1 LRLRPCRG
9 DACYPCTHQHKR
21 LPDRPVAS
29 GCGRAACS
37 CGWRS
42 PVVQDGDM
50 YYSSYISTEE
60 HFRRHLETINN
71 KEED

>member
-1 LRLRPCRG
+1 
-9 DACYPCTHQHKR
+9 
-21 LPDRPVAS
+21 
-29 GCGRAACS
+29 
-37 CGWRS
+37 
-42 PVVQDGDM
+42 M